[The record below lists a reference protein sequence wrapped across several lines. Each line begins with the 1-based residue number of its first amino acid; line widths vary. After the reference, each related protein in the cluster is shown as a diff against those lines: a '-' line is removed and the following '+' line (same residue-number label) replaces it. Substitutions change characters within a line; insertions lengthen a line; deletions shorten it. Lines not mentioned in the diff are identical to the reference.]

1 MNRVVVSRFID
12 SNNVTETLLRPIS
25 ISWLSPRGKATFPP
39 PAQIRK
45 GGGKGESWAAWR
57 MMNIFALGGDVT
69 LYEKRKAPS
78 PLPYHGCTFDRKS
91 NT

>member
-45 GGGKGESWAAWR
+45 GG
-57 MMNIFALGGDVT
+57 M
-69 LYEKRKAPS
+69 
-78 PLPYHGCTFDRKS
+78 
-91 NT
+91 